1 MHFHLGWNHL
11 SIWVNHFKWPNM
23 PPLLRWKLLTF
34 KRAQLVPSS
43 IFLPHFCLMLS
54 FLLGHLVH
62 LLFLFKLQ
70 LTHVFIFLSLLFGL
84 SFLNLS
90 HIFFMQCLLKLVG
103 TWIVLAL
110 IVILFQQR
118 FFKVLGLLFLV
129 LFLGF
134 WLLFLFQVNWSWLLI
149 ILRFERMWW

>member
-1 MHFHLGWNHL
+1 
-11 SIWVNHFKWPNM
+11 
-23 PPLLRWKLLTF
+23 
-34 KRAQLVPSS
+34 
-43 IFLPHFCLMLS
+43 
-54 FLLGHLVH
+54 
-62 LLFLFKLQ
+62 
-70 LTHVFIFLSLLFGL
+70 
-84 SFLNLS
+84 
-90 HIFFMQCLLKLVG
+90 MQCLLKLVG

-149 ILRFERMWW
+149 ILRFERMW

>member
-1 MHFHLGWNHL
+1 
-11 SIWVNHFKWPNM
+11 
-23 PPLLRWKLLTF
+23 
-34 KRAQLVPSS
+34 
-43 IFLPHFCLMLS
+43 
-54 FLLGHLVH
+54 
-62 LLFLFKLQ
+62 
-70 LTHVFIFLSLLFGL
+70 
-84 SFLNLS
+84 
-90 HIFFMQCLLKLVG
+90 MQCLLKLVG

-149 ILRFERMWW
+149 ILLFERMWR